1 LTLSEENLTERQAD
15 VLRLTQEGMNP
26 TDVGRE
32 LGISSQGVHG
42 HLRRLRAK
50 GLLPDEEPRPRARRR
65 NGRTPAPVDYL
76 SAIRE
81 AAERAEREILDRQA
95 EIDAEIADLKRER
108 EALDGALEEVRQKLA

>member
-15 VLRLTQEGMNP
+15 VLRLTQEGKNP

-108 EALDGALEEVRQKLA
+108 EALDGALGEVRQKLA

>member
-15 VLRLTQEGMNP
+15 VLRLTQEGKNP

-76 SAIRE
+76 SAIRA

>member
-15 VLRLTQEGMNP
+15 VLRLTQEGKNP